1 MKLLEPFKFGG
12 LTAKNRAV
20 MAPMCMYMADDD
32 GKPTKFHQI
41 HYATRAIGGVGTI
54 IVEATAVEARGRISD
69 CDLGLWDESQVVSH
83 QKLTKAV
90 KKFGALVGVQ
100 IAHAGRKSEC
110 KKTQCVAPSAIKFS
124 DNYNKPKA
132 LSVDEIYSVK
142 DAFVRAGKLAMQSG
156 YDFVEIHAA
165 HGYLLHEFLSPL
177 TNLRDDEFGRDFF
190 GRTKLLFDIVNE
202 LKNLKIPFGVR
213 ISADEWEKDGF
224 DIKSSKILSAWL
236 EKLGAIYIHASAGGN
251 HPRPSLMP
259 EIKLFYQCGYA
270 KEIKSVVNIPVIAV
284 GLINSP
290 EDGELTLTKNEC
302 DMVAY
307 GRELLRNPNM
317 LQYSLAKFKKDE
329 LFKPYERAF

>member
-1 MKLLEPFKFGG
+1 MKLLESFKFGG

-20 MAPMCMYMADDD
+20 MAPMCMYMADAD
-32 GKPTKFHQI
+32 GKPSKFHQI
-41 HYATRAIGGVGTI
+41 HYAARAIGGIGTI

-69 CDLGLWDESQVVSH
+69 FDLGLWDEDQISSH

-90 KKFGALVGVQ
+90 KKFGSLVGVQ

-110 KKTQCVAPSAIKFS
+110 ESSQCVAPSALKFS
-124 DNYNKPKA
+124 DNYNEPKA
-132 LSVDEIYSVK
+132 LSVDEIYSIK
-142 DAFVRAGKLAMQSG
+142 DAFVKAGEFAMQSG

-177 TNLRDDEFGRDFF
+177 TNLRDDEFGGDFF
-190 GRTKLLFDIVNE
+190 GRAKLLFDIANE
-202 LKNLKIPFGVR
+202 LKKLNIPFGVR

-224 DIKSSKILSAWL
+224 DIKSSKMLSAWL
-236 EKLGAIYIHASAGGN
+236 EKLGAIYIHVSAGGN
-251 HPRPSLMP
+251 HPKPSLMP
-259 EIKLFYQCGYA
+259 EIKPFYQCGYA

-290 EDGELTLTKNEC
+290 EDGELTLAKGEC

-317 LQYSLAKFKKDE
+317 LEYSLAKFKRDE